1 MRPRSIFATAAAA
14 GVSLLLFGVAV
25 PASATET
32 ADPFADARAGFT
44 QLGLSS
50 HESDLL
56 LGKLAN
62 GEPLDSMTDGAVPV
76 RTDQYVQVGDAP
88 YAGDGDQVT
97 VKWFAD
103 GSPAVTSTEAPTE
116 PAKNATARDIG
127 GCTYTSGSGYSRAYG
142 CTVTAWWGTIQIAF
156 IADYTLVQGAQTISA
171 MPTTA
176 GSSASIQQA
185 AQDPWIFRP
194 STLRGQA
201 ATRSPAGAR
210 RCRRRGGRGKSGY
223 RSWLVRT
230 ARRSTLL
237 DSNFS
242 RPRRINVGPE

>member
-56 LGKLAN
+56 LGKLTN

-103 GSPAVTSTEAPTE
+103 GSPVVTSTEAPTE
-116 PAKNATARDIG
+116 PAKNETARAID

-156 IADYTLVQGAQTISA
+156 LADYTLVQGGPDYISDA
-171 MPTTA
+171 YNGWQQCVYPTSCARPVEIQAKYTE
-176 GSSASIQQA
+176 GS
-185 AQDPWIFRP
+185 
-194 STLRGQA
+194 
-201 ATRSPAGAR
+201 
-210 RCRRRGGRGKSGY
+210 GGD
-223 RSWLVRT
+223 
-230 ARRSTLL
+230 A
-237 DSNFS
+237 FS
-242 RPRRINVGPE
+242 RWGSTVSAPWGSWEVWVQIMVGQDRATFDSP